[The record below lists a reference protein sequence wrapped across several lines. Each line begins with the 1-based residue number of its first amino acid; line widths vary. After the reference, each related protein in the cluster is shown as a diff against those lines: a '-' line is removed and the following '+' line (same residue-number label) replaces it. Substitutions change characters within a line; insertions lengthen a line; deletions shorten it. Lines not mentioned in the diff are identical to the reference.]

1 MPPDKRRIDRLRRL
15 ERLRAIA
22 KQQAAG
28 ESAQAERVLAQLH
41 ELTERTRG
49 LAGEYASRDHAIDG
63 YMLTQSSRFAAGLCQ
78 IMHSTDRE
86 VGTAQAHA
94 DRKRADLASAERRRA
109 AVEDRLTIEERALSR
124 REDFRPVGTKSKFGT
139 ELD

>member
-28 ESAQAERVLAQLH
+28 ESAQAERVLAQLN
-41 ELTERTRG
+41 ELTARTRG
-49 LAGEYASRDHAIDG
+49 LAEEYAARGDAIDG
-63 YMLTQSSRFAAGLCQ
+63 YMLTQSSRFAAGLCK
-78 IMHSTDRE
+78 IMHSTNQE
-86 VGTAQAHA
+86 AGTAQAHA
-94 DRKRADLASAERRRA
+94 DRKKADLVSAERRRA

-124 REDFRPVGTKSKFGT
+124 REDFRHVEAKSKIGT

>member
-1 MPPDKRRIDRLRRL
+1 MAADKRRIERLRRL
-15 ERLRAIA
+15 ERLRAIT

-49 LAGEYASRDHAIDG
+49 LTEEYASRGDAANG
-63 YMLTQSSRFAAGLCQ
+63 YMLAQSSRFAAGLCK
-78 IMHSTDRE
+78 ILNSTNQDA
-86 VGTAQAHA
+86 GTAQVIA

-109 AVEDRLTIEERALSR
+109 AVEDRLNIEERALSR
-124 REDFRPVGTKSKFGT
+124 REDFRQIEAKSKFGT
-139 ELD
+139 DLD